1 MTSKPKVFI
10 AGIGFSPSPPNG
22 SPAHDFIAALVS
34 AVTKALLDA
43 GITYDNIAR
52 SVTTTSSSK
61 VNYGSEALKALDE
74 GVFAVDEA
82 ERGSELQTAIRCVRD
97 GGAKCV
103 LMIAI
108 EESAAVAFVVVSE
121 SFLWS
126 HYYLKDS
133 AAIVRESDAL
143 QSNLEARASETL
155 YDVCQMGNGRL
166 AWFPKTFTNEI
177 PVWALRGWSHAHG
190 TTAKNGL
197 LSYKGKGGQSIEL
210 SRADAKAIPGWEEVE
225 HRQDGK
231 HRLGYNPAVE
241 TKNISQE
248 DFEAVRAR
256 GKGHRKTGVWTR
268 FDRKGG
274 DRAALSRL

>member
-10 AGIGFSPSPPNG
+10 AGVGFSPSPPNG
-22 SPAHDFIAALVS
+22 SPAHDFVAVLVS
-34 AVTKALLDA
+34 AATKALLDA
-43 GITYDNIAR
+43 GITYDNVAR
-52 SVTTTSSSK
+52 SVTTITSSR
-61 VNYGSEALKALDE
+61 VNYGSEALKTLDE
-74 GVFAVDEA
+74 EGIAVDEA
-82 ERGSELQTAIRCVRD
+82 ERGSELPASIRYVRD
-97 GGAKCV
+97 GGAECV
-103 LMIAI
+103 LMIVI
-108 EESAAVAFVVVSE
+108 EEFAAVAFVVVSD

-126 HYYLKDS
+126 HHYLKDS
-133 AAIVRESDAL
+133 AAVVRESDAL

-155 YDVCQMGNGRL
+155 YDVCQM
-166 AWFPKTFTNEI
+166 
-177 PVWALRGWSHAHG
+177 VWALRGWSHTQD
-190 TTAKNGL
+190 TTAKDGL
-197 LSYKGKGGQSIEL
+197 LSYKGKGGLNIEL
-210 SRADAKAIPGWEEVE
+210 TRAGAKAIPGWEEVE

-256 GKGHRKTGVWTR
+256 GKGHRKTSIWTR